1 MIKIRLMRIGAKQ
14 KPFYRIVVVDE
25 RSKRTGAYI
34 ELLGTYNPLTN
45 PHDIKLNKDRVD
57 YWLKQGAQKSD
68 GFLRILGEAPQKP
81 PRKPKKSV
89 RATGDSGQVKTV
101 ETKIEEKAEESVV
114 QEAATEST
122 PTEEAKSRSTEA
134 IGEVERTS
142 EVDEPTQEQ
151 GAKQTNSEPTEE
163 ASGASQPDEPTS
175 ETATETESEEQ
186 KQKNER
192 SA

>member
-57 YWLKQGAQKSD
+57 HWLKQGAQKSD
-68 GFLRILGEAPQKP
+68 GFLRILGEAPQRP
-81 PRKPKKSV
+81 PRKPKKESKQV
-89 RATGDSGQVKTV
+89 TGNSGQKKEEVKT
-101 ETKIEEKAEESVV
+101 EESKSEEKPAEETPAP
-114 QEAATEST
+114 ET
-122 PTEEAKSRSTEA
+122 PTETTEPTAQEQIIEQPTGEATQPVEEKTQSEEPSSTETK
-134 IGEVERTS
+134 EKEKT
-142 EVDEPTQEQ
+142 D
-151 GAKQTNSEPTEE
+151 
-163 ASGASQPDEPTS
+163 
-175 ETATETESEEQ
+175 
-186 KQKNER
+186 ER